1 MSYNNLALVYDK
13 LMEDIDY
20 QAWANYLDQLIS
32 KYKAPGKEL
41 IDLGC
46 GTGSISLKLAQKG
59 YNVLGIDY
67 SEEMLSQADQKFR
80 ENNIVIPLYHQ
91 DIRQFVMDR
100 NVDIVISTFDTLNYI
115 LDEKDIE
122 RTFKNV
128 FEVLKKDALFI
139 FDINTPYKLKE
150 ILGDNIFTYNTEE
163 ISYIWENDFDDKENI
178 CQMCLTFF
186 ILDQETGL
194 YERFE
199 EFHEQKSYEIDY
211 LIDILHKTGFKVL
224 NVHGEL
230 NMEEPNEEDHK
241 VFIVAK
247 K

>member
-20 QAWANYLDQLIS
+20 QAWANYLDQLIC
-32 KYKAPGKEL
+32 KYEAPGKEL

-139 FDINTPYKLKE
+139 FDINTSYKLKRNPR
-150 ILGDNIFTYNTEE
+150 G
-163 ISYIWENDFDDKENI
+163 
-178 CQMCLTFF
+178 
-186 ILDQETGL
+186 
-194 YERFE
+194 
-199 EFHEQKSYEIDY
+199 
-211 LIDILHKTGFKVL
+211 
-224 NVHGEL
+224 
-230 NMEEPNEEDHK
+230 
-241 VFIVAK
+241 
-247 K
+247 

>member
-230 NMEEPNEEDHK
+230 NMEEPKEEDHK
-241 VFIVAK
+241 VFIIAK

>member
-163 ISYIWENDFDDKENI
+163 INYIWENDFDDKENI

-230 NMEEPNEEDHK
+230 NMEEPKEEDHK
-241 VFIVAK
+241 VFIIAK

>member
-230 NMEEPNEEDHK
+230 NMEEPKEEDHK

>member
-1 MSYNNLALVYDK
+1 MSYNNLASIYDR

-20 QAWANYLDQLIS
+20 QAWANYLYQLIS

-230 NMEEPNEEDHK
+230 NMEEPKEEDHK
-241 VFIVAK
+241 VFIIAK